1 MKIVITGATGF
12 VGKSL
17 LERLIENDHQIYII
31 IRSHSDTSNLPSNIN
46 HLIDDGGAKTLEN
59 FFLKIKP
66 DGIVHLASLFL
77 AQHQTEDVE
86 SLIISNIL
94 FSTRLLEAA
103 TKSNVNWFINT
114 GTFWQHYNNE
124 DVNPV
129 NLYAATK
136 QAFEDI
142 AKFYY
147 ETQDINFVTIKL
159 NDTFGSGDTRKKV
172 FNLWKSLADSNETLG
187 MSPGEQI
194 IDMSYIENIIDAYV
208 TMIDNLKSDT
218 NMAYKGQVFAISADE
233 RMSLKDLAKVYEKV
247 TKSTLKINWGARPY
261 RDREVMLPWDKGIPV
276 PGWKQKISLNDAM
289 AKVINEHKMKE
300 KMNEGK

>member
-1 MKIVITGATGF
+1 MKIVITGSTGF

-31 IRSHSDTSNLPSNIN
+31 IRPHSDTSNLPHNIN

-86 SLIISNIL
+86 SLIVSNVL
-94 FSTRLLEAA
+94 FSTRLLDAA
-103 TKSNVNWFINT
+103 TKSNVGWFINT

-208 TMIDNLKSDT
+208 TMIENLKSDT
-218 NMAYKGQVFAISADE
+218 NMAYKGQVFAISAEE

-247 TKSTLKINWGARPY
+247 TNSTLKIDWGVRPY
-261 RDREVMLPWDKGIPV
+261 RDREVMLPWNKGIPV
-276 PGWKQKISLNDAM
+276 PGWKQKISLHDAM

-300 KMNEGK
+300 KMNERK

>member
-1 MKIVITGATGF
+1 MKALCVTTFI
-12 VGKSL
+12 
-17 LERLIENDHQIYII
+17 
-31 IRSHSDTSNLPSNIN
+31 
-46 HLIDDGGAKTLEN
+46 
-59 FFLKIKP
+59 
-66 DGIVHLASLFL
+66 
-77 AQHQTEDVE
+77 
-86 SLIISNIL
+86 
-94 FSTRLLEAA
+94 FSTRLLDAA
-103 TKSNVNWFINT
+103 TKSNVGWFINT

-159 NDTFGSGDTRKKV
+159 NDTFGSADTRKKV
-172 FNLWKSLADSNETLG
+172 FNLWKSLADNNETLG

-208 TMIDNLKSDT
+208 IMIDNLESDT
-218 NMAYKGQVFAISADE
+218 NMAYKGQVFAISAEE
-233 RMSLKDLAKVYEKV
+233 RMYLKDLAKVYEKV
-247 TKSTLKINWGARPY
+247 TNNTLKIDWGARPY
-261 RDREVMLPWDKGIPV
+261 RDREVMLPWNKGIPV

-289 AKVINEHKMKE
+289 EKVINEHKIKE